1 MRTPPAYPRAPQAAA
16 AHLLTEPDATT
27 APLRTTNMSSGL
39 QQGSKAAMKA
49 AASDGVPHH
58 KSEGAAP
65 ATKTKGDGH
74 SRNILRKGGPAVERK
89 AGTSGHALQDPSME
103 GAPPVDPGDP
113 NFESPDDP
121 ERVSSKD

>member
-1 MRTPPAYPRAPQAAA
+1 
-16 AHLLTEPDATT
+16 
-27 APLRTTNMSSGL
+27 
-39 QQGSKAAMKA
+39 MKA

-103 GAPPVDPGDP
+103 GAPPIDPGDP

>member
-1 MRTPPAYPRAPQAAA
+1 
-16 AHLLTEPDATT
+16 
-27 APLRTTNMSSGL
+27 
-39 QQGSKAAMKA
+39 MKA

-103 GAPPVDPGDP
+103 GAPPVDPNPYQGVTLFFAALALSGVACSLLLNSDP
-113 NFESPDDP
+113 FVYHALNRRGGMLPSATPSPTASP
-121 ERVSSKD
+121 

>member
-1 MRTPPAYPRAPQAAA
+1 MDRRRPPARPRRPPQRT
-16 AHLLTEPDATT
+16 LLNEPDATT